1 MLTTKRISAT
11 NLLLVSLPRKEYKSF
26 LAFSGPVELVSSGI
40 LGEPRKRVC
49 YVYFPINSVISL
61 VAPIDNQSSMEVGL
75 VSNKGMLGLNLA
87 LGVSF
92 SLLHALVQAAAYV
105 CRNRSYDAPMTSTQ
119 ALFKCCTA

>member
-1 MLTTKRISAT
+1 MLATKLIPAT
-11 NLLLVSLPRKEYKSF
+11 NLLLVSLPHKEYQSF
-26 LAFSGPVELVSSGI
+26 LVFCERITLVSSQN

-92 SLLHALVQAAAYV
+92 SLLHALVQGAAYV